1 MYKLYITILY
11 RIIYNILKYNILM
24 HCVDCVKRDVCYY
37 IFSFLYN

>member
-1 MYKLYITILY
+1 MKSKQL
-11 RIIYNILKYNILM
+11 LKYNILM